1 MNVQDEAPQ
10 AGLTAAPGR
19 PIRVVIADDHPMIRE
34 GIAAVLSCHAGLEL
48 VAQAENGQQ
57 AVALYAQ
64 HRPDVMLMDLQMPV
78 MTGTEALSAI
88 LAVYPEA
95 RIVALTTY
103 GGDAQVSR
111 ALRLGA
117 CAYLLKNTART
128 QLLDCLVAVHA
139 GGHPLGAD
147 LARQQAAHNHPGDVL
162 SAREIE
168 VLRLVANGNSNRR
181 ASLLLG
187 VTEDTIKAHM
197 KSILAKLSA
206 NDRTHAV
213 MIAINRGILGV

>member
-1 MNVQDEAPQ
+1 MDERKA
-10 AGLTAAPGR
+10 R
-19 PIRVVIADDHPMIRE
+19 PIRVIIADDHPMIRE
-34 GIAAVLSCHAGLEL
+34 GIAAVLSGHPDLEL
-48 VAQAENGQQ
+48 VAQAENGRE
-57 AVALYAQ
+57 AVTLYSQ
-64 HRPDVMLMDLQMPV
+64 HLPDVLLMDLQMPV

-88 LAVYPEA
+88 LAVHPGA

-103 GGDAQVSR
+103 GGDVQVAR

-117 CAYLLKNTART
+117 VAYLLKNTART
-128 QLLDCLVAVHA
+128 QLLDCLLAVHA
-139 GGHPLGAD
+139 GARPLGAE
-147 LARQQAAHNHPGDVL
+147 LARSLAAHGHPGDVL

-168 VLRLVANGNSNRR
+168 VLRLVANGSANRR
-181 ASLLLG
+181 VAVLLG

-213 MIAINRGILGV
+213 MIAIDRGILGV

>member
-1 MNVQDEAPQ
+1 MADSRE
-10 AGLTAAPGR
+10 R
-19 PIRVVIADDHPMIRE
+19 PIRVAIADDHPMIRE
-34 GIAAVLSCHAGLEL
+34 GIAAVLSSHPALEL
-48 VAQAENGQQ
+48 VGQAENGQQ
-57 AVALYAQ
+57 AVALYSQ
-64 HRPDVMLMDLQMPV
+64 LQPDVMLMDLQMPV
-78 MTGTEALSAI
+78 MTGTEAMTAI
-88 LAVYPEA
+88 LSVYPEA

-103 GGDAQVSR
+103 GGDAQVTR

-117 CAYLLKNTART
+117 AAYLLKNTART
-128 QLLDCLVAVHA
+128 QLLDCLLAVHA

-147 LARQQAAHNHPGDVL
+147 LARELAAHNHPGDVL
-162 SAREIE
+162 SGREVE
-168 VLRLVANGNSNRR
+168 VLRLVANGSSNRR
-181 ASLLLG
+181 AALLLG

>member
-1 MNVQDEAPQ
+1 MDKQEHHP
-10 AGLTAAPGR
+10 R
-19 PIRVVIADDHPMIRE
+19 PIRVVIADDHPLIRE
-34 GIAAVLSCHAGLEL
+34 GIAAVLSCHPGLEL
-48 VAQAENGQQ
+48 VAQAENGRQ

-64 HRPDVMLMDLQMPV
+64 HLPDVLLMDLQMPV

-88 LAVYPEA
+88 LAVYPDA
-95 RIVALTTY
+95 RIVVLTTY
-103 GGDAQVSR
+103 SGDAQVAR
-111 ALRLGA
+111 ALQLGA
-117 CAYLLKNTART
+117 AAYLLKNTART
-128 QLLDCLVAVHA
+128 QLLDCLQGVHA
-139 GGHPLGAD
+139 GSHPLGAD
-147 LARQQAAHNHPGDVL
+147 LARQQAAHSHPGDVL

-181 ASLLLG
+181 AALLLG